1 MISRASLESKLSR
14 RWKKRRI
21 FWCPVRVLL
30 DECVPK
36 KLRRDL
42 PGHELRT
49 VTEMGWAGTKN
60 GPLLRQAAAEFDV
73 FLTVDQGIEFQQ
85 SLTGG
90 DLAVIVMAA
99 RTNDIDD
106 LRPLMPRVLVAL
118 ASAKSGEVV
127 VVRT

>member
-1 MISRASLESKLSR
+1 M
-14 RWKKRRI
+14 
-21 FWCPVRVLL
+21 RVLL

-42 PGHELRT
+42 PGHEVRT

-60 GPLLRQAAAEFDV
+60 GPLLRQAATEFDV

-85 SLTGG
+85 SLAGL

-99 RTNDIDD
+99 PSNDVGD
-106 LRPLMPRVLVAL
+106 LHPLMPRVLAAL
-118 ASAKSGEVV
+118 ASTTGGEVV
-127 VVRT
+127 VVRA

>member
-1 MISRASLESKLSR
+1 M
-14 RWKKRRI
+14 
-21 FWCPVRVLL
+21 RVLL

-42 PGHELRT
+42 PGHEVRT
-49 VTEMGWAGTKN
+49 VTEMGWAGTRN
-60 GPLLRQAAAEFDV
+60 GPLLRQAAATFDV

-85 SLTGG
+85 SLAGL
-90 DLAVIVMAA
+90 DLAVVVMAA

-106 LRPLMPRVLVAL
+106 LRPLMPRVLGSL

-127 VVRT
+127 TVRA

>member
-1 MISRASLESKLSR
+1 
-14 RWKKRRI
+14 
-21 FWCPVRVLL
+21 VRVLL

-42 PGHELRT
+42 PAHEVRT

-73 FLTVDQGIEFQQ
+73 FLTLDQGIEFQQ
-85 SLTGG
+85 SLTGLA
-90 DLAVIVMAA
+90 LAVIVMAA
-99 RTNDIDD
+99 ATNDIDE

-118 ASAKSGEVV
+118 PGARAATSSS
-127 VVRT
+127 